1 MKRSS
6 VVLLS
11 VFVCASSANAQHPT
25 ATPCPPGV
33 TEIRNCPAKGCASG
47 VKAKLNEAKNIRSP
61 DGSTPTLKTVQW
73 WKELKNPRGA
83 NCWNRDKLRD
93 LGEGEMIT
101 VVAWALAA
109 RAEGPETCNCYLGEP
124 KDTDNHIV
132 LVDPKLKRPTLK
144 VNEGHS
150 VTAEFTPRVRL
161 DHRNFTQEKLETLI
175 DPTWKPRQTPK
186 KGKLLV
192 RVTGR
197 LMFDSEH
204 YCGPHQLNRENDW
217 EIHPVFK
224 MEYCP
229 EGKKCR
235 GASDENWVDF
245 ESVPHR

>member
-6 VVLLS
+6 IVFLS
-11 VFVCASSANAQHPT
+11 VFVCASSANAQHRT
-25 ATPCPPGV
+25 ATPCPGV
-33 TEIRNCPAKGCASG
+33 TEISNCQVEGCGAG
-47 VKAKLNEAKNIRSP
+47 ADAELNKAKNIRSP
-61 DGSTPTLKTVQW
+61 DGTTPTLRTVQW

-83 NCWNRDKLRD
+83 DCRNREKLRE
-93 LGEGEMIT
+93 LGEGEMMR

-109 RAEGPETCNCYLGEP
+109 RAEGPETCNCKLGEP

-144 VNEGHS
+144 VNERHS

-161 DHRNFTQEKLETLI
+161 DHPNFTQEKLQSLI
-175 DPTWKPRQTPK
+175 DPTWKSPQKPK

-204 YCGPHQLNRENDW
+204 YCGPFTLKRENDW

-229 EGKKCR
+229 EGKKCT
-235 GASDENWVDF
+235 GASDENWVDLD
-245 ESVPHR
+245 SD

>member
-1 MKRSS
+1 MRRKI
-6 VVLLS
+6 
-11 VFVCASSANAQHPT
+11 SA
-25 ATPCPPGV
+25 
-33 TEIRNCPAKGCASG
+33 
-47 VKAKLNEAKNIRSP
+47 P
-61 DGSTPTLKTVQW
+61 DGTTPTLKTVQW

-83 NCWNRDKLRD
+83 DCWNRDKLRE
-93 LGEGEMIT
+93 LGEGQVII

-109 RAEGPETCNCYLGEP
+109 RAEGGETCNCKLEEP

-132 LVDPKLKRPTLK
+132 LVDPKFKAPSLKK
-144 VNEGHS
+144 NEAHS

-161 DHRNFTQEKLETLI
+161 DHANFTQEKLQSLI
-175 DPTWKPRQTPK
+175 DPTWKSPQKPK

-204 YCGPHQLNRENDW
+204 YCRMPALKRENDW

-229 EGKKCR
+229 NGKKCN
-235 GASDENWVDF
+235 GASEENWVDF
-245 ESVPHR
+245 E